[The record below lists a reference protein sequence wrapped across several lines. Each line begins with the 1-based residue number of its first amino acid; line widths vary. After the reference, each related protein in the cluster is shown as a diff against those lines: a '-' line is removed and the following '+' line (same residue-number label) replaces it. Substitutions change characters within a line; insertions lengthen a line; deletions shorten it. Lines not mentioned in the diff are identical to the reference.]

1 MLFDPEKIITLYW
14 YLALI
19 GTIIFI
25 LKVSLPFDTG
35 SEVSGDFTS
44 ITDTDASFQFFTIES
59 ISAFFMSGGWMGWA
73 SLEHLHY
80 DVKAA
85 VLISVI
91 SGILGML
98 LFTWL
103 VTLLKKLEHTPKAS
117 LDELKD
123 RIGKAYTHFDPKGN
137 GKIQIEFNSRLDTID
152 AVNESEEYIEAFK
165 QIKVTKIENGVVYIV
180 KESE

>member
-1 MLFDPEKIITLYW
+1 
-14 YLALI
+14 
-19 GTIIFI
+19 
-25 LKVSLPFDTG
+25 
-35 SEVSGDFTS
+35 
-44 ITDTDASFQFFTIES
+44 
-59 ISAFFMSGGWMGWA
+59 MGWA
-73 SLEHLHY
+73 AMEHLHY
-80 DVKAA
+80 PVKIA

-123 RIGKAYTHFDPKGN
+123 RIGKAYTHFDPKGS